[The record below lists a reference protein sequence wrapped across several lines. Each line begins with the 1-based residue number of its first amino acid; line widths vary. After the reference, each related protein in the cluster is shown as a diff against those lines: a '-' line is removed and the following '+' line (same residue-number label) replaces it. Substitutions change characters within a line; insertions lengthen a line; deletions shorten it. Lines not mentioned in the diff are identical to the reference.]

1 MLRVLKNLSKPVCSS
16 PQDMATMRSRL
27 IQNLLGAFSAN
38 LDLPKVN
45 IAPLGGTSG
54 SSMLLPDVGRPEVGR
69 CIMLKISP
77 HNGKI
82 FLKFVQ

>member
-16 PQDMATMRSRL
+16 PQDMAAMRSRL

-54 SSMLLPDVGRPEVGR
+54 SSMLLPDVGR
-69 CIMLKISP
+69 CILLKISL
-77 HNGKI
+77 HND
-82 FLKFVQ
+82 